1 MKIKY
6 SDTIQSLKSIS
17 IIENNKNFKQKLVV
31 VILMIFLSFTVF
43 YLLNENISVKVKHC
57 QNIYL
62 FNIKKYENL
71 KKVFNNLTS
80 QI

>member
-17 IIENNKNFKQKLVV
+17 IIENNNNFKPKLVV
-31 VILMIFLSFTVF
+31 VILLFFLSFTVI
-43 YLLNENISVKVKHC
+43 YLLNENTSVKVKHC

-62 FNIKKYENL
+62 INIKKYENL